1 MENSEVIGF
10 LDYTLLDHQ
19 ISEGEL
25 REFCQ
30 KANTY
35 RPAAICIFPEH
46 IRIAKE
52 VIDSNIP
59 IAVVVG
65 GFPIG
70 NNNCEEIESNIISA
84 INLGADEIDIVLEP
98 RNSEDYPNEIELE
111 KLVIMRNSAQG
122 KILKVII
129 ETPLLN
135 ERKIRAITR
144 MALATGVDFVK
155 TGTGKRGS
163 CTEEDVKILSYELMR
178 HELTFQEKFGMK
190 ISGGIKDKGTVMK
203 FMELINQEDKT
214 IISQKRLRIG
224 ASSLIDKLITI

>member
-1 MENSEVIGF
+1 MENSEVIRF

-19 ISEGEL
+19 ISEDEL

-111 KLVIMRNSAQG
+111 KLMIMRNSAQG

-144 MALATGVDFVK
+144 MALAVGVDFVK
-155 TGTGKRGS
+155 TCTGKRGP